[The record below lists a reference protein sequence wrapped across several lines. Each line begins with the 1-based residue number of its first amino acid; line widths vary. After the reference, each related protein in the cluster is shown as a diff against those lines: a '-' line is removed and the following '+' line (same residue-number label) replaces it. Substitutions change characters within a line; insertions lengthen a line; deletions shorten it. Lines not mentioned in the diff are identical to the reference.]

1 MIFYQNF
8 RNSSETF
15 VSEGKKSRN
24 QPEQRIRDGLPSGN
38 PEILGNPP
46 KETPFGDIPLTI
58 LTYSYIFEYSVRMLF
73 LGTLQ
78 GLGNVVHPNIED
90 RTSNA
95 RSDGKNPKCVSDPAS
110 APP

>member
-1 MIFYQNF
+1 MIFYQIF

-58 LTYSYIFEYSVRMLF
+58 LTYSYIQR
-73 LGTLQ
+73 Q
-78 GLGNVVHPNIED
+78 IQ
-90 RTSNA
+90 R
-95 RSDGKNPKCVSDPAS
+95 K
-110 APP
+110 

>member
-15 VSEGKKSRN
+15 VSEGKKSRH

-58 LTYSYIFEYSVRMLF
+58 LTYSYMLRTDRQANTSR
-73 LGTLQ
+73 LKIRGT
-78 GLGNVVHPNIED
+78 
-90 RTSNA
+90 
-95 RSDGKNPKCVSDPAS
+95 
-110 APP
+110 